1 MPPTHDDRSPDVK
14 TISIDVR
21 KDLFGANEDAA
32 NQNAEMFKKHGIR
45 TVDIMGSVGTGK
57 TQLIEALCERLR
69 DTYPIL
75 MLAGDLATRIDADRV
90 ESHGV
95 DTLQINTGTA
105 CHLDARMISVALD
118 KVDLTKYKLIFM
130 ENVGNLIC
138 PAGYALGADKK
149 VVVVSVTEGPYMV
162 KKHPLTFKYAD
173 VVVINKIDLV
183 EALGFDI
190 NALIQDVRE
199 VDATIPVHPVSAI
212 TCEGLEELIKTLG
225 F

>member
-1 MPPTHDDRSPDVK
+1 MPSSHDDQETRVK

-21 KDLFGANEDAA
+21 KDLFGANEDVAK
-32 NQNAEMFKKHGIR
+32 QNAELFRKYGIR

-69 DTYPIL
+69 DEYPIL

-90 ESHGV
+90 GSHGV

-105 CHLDARMISVALD
+105 CHLDARMIGVALD
-118 KVDLTKYKLIFM
+118 KVDLAKYKLIFM

-138 PAGYALGADKK
+138 PAGYTLGADKK

-173 VVVINKIDLV
+173 IVVINKIDLA
-183 EALGFDI
+183 EALEFNID
-190 NALIQDVRE
+190 ALIQDIRE
-199 VDATIPVHPVSAI
+199 VDAKMPVHTVSAK
-212 TCEGLEELIKTLG
+212 TGDGLDDFIVTLG
-225 F
+225 L